1 LRMSQHPL
9 FMLLRAAEWGS
20 LGVMSERATLS
31 TSVSALLGMSVVDEA
46 GKVLGRVRDL
56 AVDVGKDG
64 ARVAGLVLRQP
75 GSKKRRTMLLPVEGV
90 EWPTLKGGGN
100 GKAKAGKQ
108 ATQLHAVTKPEYL
121 NNQHEYL
128 LLDYDVLDQQIIDVD
143 GRKVVR
149 VNDVDLA
156 WEPGE
161 RPGQTAGLAIQQV
174 EIGNRGAARR
184 LLKGLPAGMVSDISG
199 QMKARAI
206 PWGMVDLIERDP
218 ARRVRLKVGQ
228 DRLAKLHPSDI
239 ADILEELAPAERD
252 AVFSSL
258 PEETAAEALEEVE
271 PRLQKALLQGM
282 DSERAAD
289 ILEEMDPAAAADVLG
304 ELSEEE
310 SEAILEEMEPEER
323 QDVEELLEFSAKSAA
338 GRMTTDFVSV
348 AQTGTVADAVEALR
362 GFEGDP
368 DTITEVYLVGEEET
382 LAGVVMLPRLL
393 LAAAETKLATLSEGH
408 DVSCGLAASDRQ
420 VAELFD
426 KYNLRSLPVVDGH
439 GRIAGA
445 IHAEQ
450 VIGQLLEA

>member
-1 LRMSQHPL
+1 MQ
-9 FMLLRAAEWGS
+9 
-20 LGVMSERATLS
+20 
-31 TSVSALLGMSVVDEA
+31 D
-46 GKVLGRVRDL
+46 KVLH
-56 AVDVGKDG
+56 
-64 ARVAGLVLRQP
+64 
-75 GSKKRRTMLLPVEGV
+75 
-90 EWPTLKGGGN
+90 
-100 GKAKAGKQ
+100 
-108 ATQLHAVTKPEYL
+108 ATGKPEYL
-121 NNQHEYL
+121 NSQHEYL
-128 LLDYDVLDQQIIDVD
+128 LLDYDVLDQQIIDVN

-161 RPGQTAGLAIQQV
+161 RPDETAGLAIQEV
-174 EIGNRGAARR
+174 EVGNRGAARR
-184 LLKGLPAGMVSDISG
+184 LLKGLPGRMVAEIAAHL
-199 QMKARAI
+199 KPRVI

-218 ARRVRLKVGQ
+218 ARRVRLKIGQ

-258 PEETAAEALEEVE
+258 SEETAAETLEEVE
-271 PRLQKALLQGM
+271 PKLQKALLQGM

-289 ILEEMDPAAAADVLG
+289 ILEEMDPGAAADVLG
-304 ELSEEE
+304 ELTEAE

-323 QDVEELLEFSAKSAA
+323 EEVEELLEFSANSAA

-348 AQTGTVADAVEALR
+348 AETATVADAVEALR
-362 GFEGDP
+362 AFEGDP
-368 DTITEVYLVGEEET
+368 DTITEVYLVREDER

-393 LAAAETKLATLSEGH
+393 LSPPETKLATLSEGH
-408 DVSCGLAASDRQ
+408 NVSCGLDANDRH

-426 KYNLRSLPVVDGH
+426 KYNLRSLPVVDEQ